1 MSRDRTMIPGEARTF
16 DIIMVSHIVREMIRF
31 PDREI
36 GPVLGGP
43 TAYCSVIAAKLGARV
58 GIVTPIGDDMPQAL
72 VAPFAEVGVDTQGLQ
87 RKGPHST
94 NSVLVYDTKGDKQI
108 QYPWRAAD
116 ISFDDIPSAYLTARA
131 MHIAPMDHEVGPET
145 LRALRAHIPIL
156 SADLGGYGGA
166 HSRTHPTPE
175 EQRNPQALRTLI
187 SHFDIVR
194 ASIEDC
200 RHLLGETGEAPA
212 DLPRRFVQWGAK
224 VGIVTLGSQGA
235 AVATADGAFT
245 VPALPGTAVDTTGAG
260 DSFSAGFLVEYLR
273 TKDVRRAATFAI
285 AVARHVIGSTGGV
298 LAGRMPTPSDVE
310 ALLKST
316 GCISR

>member
-1 MSRDRTMIPGEARTF
+1 
-16 DIIMVSHIVREMIRF
+16 MVSHIVREIIRF

-58 GIVTPIGDDMPQAL
+58 GIVTPIGDDMSQSL
-72 VAPFAEVGVDTQGLQ
+72 LAPFAEVGVDTRGLC
-87 RKGPHST
+87 RVGPHST
-94 NSVLVYDTKGDKQI
+94 NSILVYNTQGDKEI
-108 QYPWRAAD
+108 LYPWRAPE
-116 ISFDDIPSAYLTARA
+116 ISFHDIPSAYLTARA
-131 MHIAPMDHEVGPET
+131 MHIAPMDYDVGLET

-166 HSRTHPTPE
+166 HSRTHPTQE
-175 EQRNPQALRTLI
+175 EQRDPRALCTLVG
-187 SHFDIVR
+187 HFDIIR

-200 RHLLGETGEAPA
+200 RHLLGETGVTPA
-212 DLPRRFVQWGAK
+212 DLPRRFVAWGGK

-235 AVATADGAFT
+235 AVATREGAFT
-245 VPALPGTAVDTTGAG
+245 VPALPGSVVDTTGAG

-273 TKDVRRAATFAI
+273 TQDAQRAARFAT
-285 AVARHVIGSTGGV
+285 AVARHVIGSSGGV
-298 LAGRMPTPSDVE
+298 LAGRMPAPSEVE